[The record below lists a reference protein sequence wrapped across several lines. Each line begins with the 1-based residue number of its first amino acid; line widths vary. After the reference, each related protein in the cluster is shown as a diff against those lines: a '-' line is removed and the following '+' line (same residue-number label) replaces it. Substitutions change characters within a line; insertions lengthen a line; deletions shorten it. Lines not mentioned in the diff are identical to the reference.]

1 MHAEIFFTT
10 KSKFELVNIT
20 EKIREVVAES
30 DVKNGIAVVY
40 VPHCTGG
47 IIINESADPALEHD
61 ILGKFETLV
70 PSKEKY
76 YHDRIDDNG
85 QAHVKAC
92 LVPTSQVVPV
102 VDSRLQLGTWQS
114 LFFIEFDGPKHKR
127 SAIVMLIKASGQ

>member
-20 EKIREVVAES
+20 EKIREVVTES

-61 ILGKFETLV
+61 ILGQIEKLV
-70 PSKEKY
+70 PSKDKY

-102 VDSRLQLGTWQS
+102 VDSRLQLGAWQS
-114 LFFIEFDGPKHKR
+114 LFFMEFDGPKHKR
-127 SAIVMLIKASGQ
+127 SAIVMLIKASE

>member
-1 MHAEIFFTT
+1 MQAEIFFSTD
-10 KSKFELVNIT
+10 SKFQLVNIT
-20 EKIREVVAES
+20 EKIREVLAES
-30 DVKNGIAVVY
+30 DIKNGLAVVY

-47 IIINESADPALEHD
+47 VIINESADPALEHD
-61 ILGKFETLV
+61 ILGQFEKLV

-92 LVPTSQVVPV
+92 LVPTSQIIPV
-102 VDSRLQLGTWQS
+102 VNSKLQFGAWQS

-127 SAIVMLIKASGQ
+127 SAIVMLIKASEQ